1 MFLYYHVISY
11 YIIYNV
17 LIILFMYPFSVLTVD
32 RMATCLRVL
41 GTARGNE
48 AAIQRIWLELCR
60 ESFSAMVKDKLH
72 REAAEAKK
80 EVSPLIRKNR

>member
-1 MFLYYHVISY
+1 
-11 YIIYNV
+11 
-17 LIILFMYPFSVLTVD
+17 MYPFSVLTVD

-41 GTARGNE
+41 GTASGNE

-80 EVSPLIRKNR
+80 EASFLIRKLFRVQS